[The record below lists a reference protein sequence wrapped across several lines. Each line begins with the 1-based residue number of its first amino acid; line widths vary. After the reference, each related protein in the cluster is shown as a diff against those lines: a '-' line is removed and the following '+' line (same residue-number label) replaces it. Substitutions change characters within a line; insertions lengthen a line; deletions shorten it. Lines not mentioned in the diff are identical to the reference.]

1 MQTNSGPTDGM
12 GKLTYRRYHIGDH
25 NPICMSTT
33 PNRDPKSKN
42 NFVFQIISSIIF
54 RVEKVDEFNGTIIF
68 HIRAKWGDVRKH
80 CARAAFLRLQ
90 RVAICPEN
98 YRYANL

>member
-33 PNRDPKSKN
+33 QIGTLNPR
-42 NFVFQIISSIIF
+42 IISCSINFSSILF

-80 CARAAFLRLQ
+80 CA
-90 RVAICPEN
+90 
-98 YRYANL
+98 